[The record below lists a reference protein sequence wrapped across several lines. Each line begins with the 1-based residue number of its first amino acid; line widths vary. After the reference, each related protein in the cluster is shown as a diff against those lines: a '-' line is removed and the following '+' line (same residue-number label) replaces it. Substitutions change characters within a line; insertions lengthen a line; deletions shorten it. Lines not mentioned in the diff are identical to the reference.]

1 MSCSALHRV
10 VLVAALTFGLAGH
23 AAAQHGNSHV
33 FGRPASVFSYQAPQY
48 PSPNYQQS
56 WAAQPFADPALKI
69 TVTPHAGHAAGA
81 RSLRSGSQMVC
92 VRTCDG
98 FFFPV
103 SAGSGADRAVAEF
116 MCKANCPGAP
126 VKVFTKRGDDIE
138 NAVGTDRSLYRRL
151 AGALSFRT
159 ASSPTCSCR
168 RPTGVITNGPV
179 FDDPTLKAGDVIV
192 VRGRALVFK
201 GGSRPYTERDF
212 SPLEQSSLPTEARQK
227 IASLLTF
234 RAFVPAS
241 RTRKASAPIVVA
253 ARQAPG
259 TTVQPRVV
267 LPFPL
272 ELEQPLPMSAN
283 AFAPAN

>member
-1 MSCSALHRV
+1 MLCLPLRRV
-10 VLVAALTFGLAGH
+10 ILLAVLTLGLAGP
-23 AAAQHGNSHV
+23 ALAQHGNSHA
-33 FGRPASVFSYQAPQY
+33 FGRPAPAFQHPAPQY
-48 PSPNYQQS
+48 QTPYYQAS
-56 WAAQPFADPALKI
+56 QPFGDPTLKI

-103 SAGSGADRAVAEF
+103 SAGNSADRTVAEF
-116 MCKANCPGAP
+116 MCKASCPGAP
-126 VKVFTKRGDDIE
+126 VKVFTRRGEDIE
-138 NAVGTDRSLYRRL
+138 NAVGADRSLYRKL

-159 ASSPTCSCR
+159 ASSPACSCR
-168 RPTGVITNGPV
+168 RPTGAITSGPV

-201 GGSRPYTERDF
+201 GGSRPYSERDF
-212 SPLEQSSLPTEARQK
+212 APLEQSPLPAEARQK

-241 RTRKASAPIVVA
+241 RTRKPAAPIVVA
-253 ARQAPG
+253 ARQTLG
-259 TTVQPRVV
+259 TVEQPRVV

-272 ELEQPLPMSAN
+272 ELEPPLPASAT
-283 AFAPAN
+283 AFAPSN

>member
-1 MSCSALHRV
+1 MPSPAFHRV
-10 VLVAALTFGLAGH
+10 ALAAVLAFGFAGH
-23 AAAQHGNSHV
+23 ASAQHGSN
-33 FGRPASVFSYQAPQY
+33 FGRPAPAFSYPAPQY
-48 PSPNYQQS
+48 QSPNYQQP
-56 WAAQPFADPALKI
+56 WAAQSFADPGLKI

-103 SAGSGADRAVAEF
+103 SAGSGADRTVAEF
-116 MCKANCPGAP
+116 MCKASCPGAP

-168 RPTGVITNGPV
+168 RPTGAITSGPV

-192 VRGRALVFK
+192 VRGRARLQGRVAALH
-201 GGSRPYTERDF
+201 R
-212 SPLEQSSLPTEARQK
+212 AR
-227 IASLLTF
+227 F
-234 RAFVPAS
+234 RIIGA
-241 RTRKASAPIVVA
+241 IVVA
-253 ARQAPG
+253 DGSAPEDCLAADLSRVRPGEPHAQTGGAHGGGCTAG
-259 TTVQPRVV
+259 TRHCGAASRGAAV
-267 LPFPL
+267 
-272 ELEQPLPMSAN
+272 
-283 AFAPAN
+283 PAGA